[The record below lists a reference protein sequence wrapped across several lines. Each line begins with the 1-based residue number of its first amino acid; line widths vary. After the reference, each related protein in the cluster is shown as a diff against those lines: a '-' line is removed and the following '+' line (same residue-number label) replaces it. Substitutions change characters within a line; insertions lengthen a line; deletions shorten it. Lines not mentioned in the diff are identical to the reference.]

1 MVVTMVEIHTVDKM
15 FARDLKTYCTAP
27 HLKLGDGK
35 MSCTLCPSKIKFLNL
50 SSRINKKYN
59 VQYVLHYQNISWSLT
74 RD

>member
-35 MSCTLCPSKIKFLNL
+35 MNHTPCPSKLN
-50 SSRINKKYN
+50 S
-59 VQYVLHYQNISWSLT
+59 
-74 RD
+74 